1 MDTYRRHQH
10 RPVQKSTFRASELS
24 RLQKQEN
31 QNGNDLPS
39 WLITPLKMI
48 CGIRIALYVVSHKN
62 QISKSNINFDSCRNY
77 EKLLSQFF
85 TLDYNDLIFYN
96 IVRKELGGNR
106 MNAKEDHDM
115 IRIIQF
121 NKTNY

>member
-10 RPVQKSTFRASELS
+10 RLVQKSTFRASELS

-48 CGIRIALYVVSHKN
+48 CVIRIALYVVSNKN
-62 QISKSNINFDSCRNY
+62 QISKSNIDFDIVAEMIRN
-77 EKLLSQFF
+77 F
-85 TLDYNDLIFYN
+85 TLNFLP
-96 IVRKELGGNR
+96 
-106 MNAKEDHDM
+106 
-115 IRIIQF
+115 
-121 NKTNY
+121 